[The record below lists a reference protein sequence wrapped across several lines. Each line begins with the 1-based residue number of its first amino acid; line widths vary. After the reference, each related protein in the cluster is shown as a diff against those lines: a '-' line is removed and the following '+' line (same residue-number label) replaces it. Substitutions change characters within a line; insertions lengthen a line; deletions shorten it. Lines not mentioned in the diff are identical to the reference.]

1 MIRPLRATHHA
12 VFLFLPIVL
21 AAVLA
26 SGLTL
31 RYSWPA
37 SPRLLTRDVAA
48 SETTATVAGVN
59 LKVRL
64 LGPAGPTERK
74 VQLVPAAPIASPD
87 LLVYWSE
94 DSAPKALSPSARF
107 VGSFH
112 AGGIYTLRA
121 NGRGQGYLSLYSLA
135 HREVVARI
143 PVGAQP

>member
-37 SPRLLTRDVAA
+37 SHRLLTRDVAA

-64 LGPAGPTERK
+64 LGPAAPTERK
-74 VQLVPAAPIASPD
+74 VQLVPAAPVASPD

-94 DSAPKALSPSARF
+94 DSAVKALPPSARL
-107 VGSFH
+107 VGSYL
-112 AGGIYTLRA
+112 AGGIYTLPG
-121 NGRGQGYLSLYSLA
+121 NGRAQGYLILYSLA
-135 HREVVARI
+135 HQQVVASI
-143 PVGAQP
+143 PVGG

>member
-26 SGLTL
+26 SGLAL
-31 RYSWPA
+31 RYRWPA
-37 SPRLLTRDVAA
+37 PHPLLTTDVAA
-48 SETTATVAGVN
+48 SETTATVTGVS

-64 LGPAGPTERK
+64 LGPTAPTGRK
-74 VQLVPAAPIASPD
+74 VQLVPVAHVASPD

-94 DSAPKALSPSARF
+94 DSAAKALPPSARL
-107 VGSFH
+107 VGSYR
-112 AGGIYTLRA
+112 AGGIYTLPA

-135 HREVVARI
+135 HREVVASI
-143 PVGAQP
+143 PVGGQP

>member
-37 SPRLLTRDVAA
+37 SHRLLTRDVAA

-64 LGPAGPTERK
+64 LGPAAPTERK
-74 VQLVPAAPIASPD
+74 VQLVPAAPVASPD
-87 LLVYWSE
+87 L
-94 DSAPKALSPSARF
+94 
-107 VGSFH
+107 
-112 AGGIYTLRA
+112 
-121 NGRGQGYLSLYSLA
+121 
-135 HREVVARI
+135 
-143 PVGAQP
+143 

>member
-64 LGPAGPTERK
+64 FGPAGPTERK

-94 DSAPKALSPSARF
+94 HSAAKALPSSAQL
-107 VGSFH
+107 VGSYR
-112 AGGIYTLRA
+112 AGGIYTLPA
-121 NGRGQGYLSLYSLA
+121 NGRSQGYLSLYSLA
-135 HREVVARI
+135 HQEVVASI
-143 PVGAQP
+143 PVGGQP